1 MTKRNQT
8 VWLHY
13 FGATREFASAAELT
27 LHLWSK
33 EYLVLKDYKF
43 SCIQGRD
50 QVYIHFDELI
60 EMAKH
65 SFIRRLVV

>member
-1 MTKRNQT
+1 MRKVNQK

-13 FGATREFASAAELT
+13 FGATKEFASAAELT
-27 LHLWSK
+27 LHLWPK

-43 SCIQGRD
+43 SCMQGKD

-60 EMAKH
+60 EMAQH
-65 SFIRRLVV
+65 SLIRRLVV